1 MTIATAKKNIINATL
16 CLYEERESAHI
27 AILLIEWITGFS
39 RTDQLLNRDTVL
51 TTDQQNNIQIGIGR
65 LTKAEPIQYIIGKA
79 WFMGMPFAVDS
90 STLIPRPET
99 EELVT
104 WVLADLAQQRPRI
117 LEIGTGT
124 GCIPISLKLK
134 QADAQLTA
142 IDISATALATAR
154 NNALALDAR
163 IDFMQL
169 DFLEECN
176 WMQLDHYD
184 IIVSNPPYIRLQEKE
199 KMHQNVVDFEPHLA
213 LFVPDHDPLIFYRK
227 IHSFAQQHLAKN
239 GSIYLEINEALAAEV
254 VSVFYN
260 EYEVACRKDLQ
271 GKDRMVKALKK

>member
-154 NNALALDAR
+154 NNALALEAR
-163 IDFMQL
+163 IEFMQL
-169 DFLEECN
+169 DFLEERN
-176 WMQLDHYD
+176 WMQLGHYD

-199 KMHQNVVDFEPHLA
+199 KMHQNVVDYEPHLA

-227 IHSFAQQHLAKN
+227 IHAFAKQHLAKN

-254 VSVFYN
+254 VDLFRN
-260 EYEVACRKDLQ
+260 EYEVVCRKDLQ
-271 GKDRMVKALKK
+271 GKDRMVKAIKK